1 MALEAGSSAAPY
13 SPHVV
18 LFSALSVAGAFVKQ
32 YYQTLLSAQ
41 QDAYKFYNDS
51 SILGRPDSNGNMLS
65 VTTIDGIK
73 EQLLSA
79 DFTDSLVE
87 LETVDSQ
94 PSHVGGVL
102 ISVSGSFTIEAMKRK
117 FTQSF
122 FLAPQK
128 DGGYFVLND
137 IIRFAKPLSQ
147 AKDVVANNDNE
158 STQSTTL
165 QAEPETASINE
176 HTVPNIPPTGNT
188 HVIEA
193 MSTSPNVVS
202 PVKIVVDACMKVVNK
217 DTEKVPGDAPA
228 TPALVEKN
236 AVNKSIG
243 KIWGAAQAPA
253 SAEKAVHKATEKMP
267 GAAQAA
273 ASAEKAVNKAT
284 EKMPVAAQTHASAE
298 KGVNKATEKMP
309 VAAPAPPASTEKLVN
324 KDNEKMSEA
333 ASAPPTSTEKEVT
346 KKTYASIVKT
356 TRDGIPPTPT
366 AKPKPNP
373 RPNPAQTV
381 EKSVSSP
388 SKPDHATNT
397 APSADK
403 NVSKNKS
410 SDEPGYSIFVKNL
423 PYEAT
428 VEMVEKEFSKFGA
441 VKPGGIQVKKC
452 QPDRF
457 CFGFVEFESQDSMV
471 AAIEAFSVYFDSRES
486 YIEEKRTKTRG
497 RIGFIRRRMGTMY
510 CFCIINGRLLLNQ
523 GGYVVL
529 SNLVVDGVI
538 TRGDDNGGRFQSGRG
553 GYHGDNYRGPG
564 GFRNNGYYH
573 DGERNDLRNQNDFS
587 GRGRVPQG
595 NGYHQNGNGYH
606 HQNGNGYAG
615 NGFQQRRPYNNNN
628 GNGRVERS
636 NGPRQQAPA
645 AA

>member
-1 MALEAGSSAAPY
+1 MVMEAGSPAAPY
-13 SPHVV
+13 SPHV
-18 LFSALSVAGAFVKQ
+18 VAGAFVKQ
-32 YYQTLLSAQ
+32 YYQTLISAQ
-41 QDAYKFYNDS
+41 QDTYKFYNDS
-51 SILGRPDSNGNMLS
+51 SILGRSDSNGKMVS
-65 VTTIDGIK
+65 VTAIEDIK

-87 LETVDSQ
+87 LETIDSQ

-102 ISVSGSFTIEAMKRK
+102 ISVSGSFTIDAMKQK

-137 IIRFAKPLSQ
+137 MFRFARPLSQ
-147 AKDVVANNDNE
+147 AKDVVANNDIE
-158 STQSTTL
+158 SPQSTTL
-165 QAEPETASINE
+165 QAEPASINE
-176 HTVPNIPPTGNT
+176 HTVPNISPTGNMR
-188 HVIEA
+188 VIEA
-193 MSTSPNVVS
+193 MGTSPNVVS
-202 PVKIVVDACMKVVNK
+202 PVNIDPAVDTCMKAVNK
-217 DTEKVPGDAPA
+217 DAEKVPSDAPA
-228 TPALVEKN
+228 TPALADKK
-236 AVNKSIG
+236 AVNKGIE
-243 KIWGAAQAPA
+243 KISGAAQAPPDSAEKAVNKATENMPGAAQAPA
-253 SAEKAVHKATEKMP
+253 SAEKAVNKSTEKMP
-267 GAAQAA
+267 GAAQA
-273 ASAEKAVNKAT
+273 
-284 EKMPVAAQTHASAE
+284 HASAE
-298 KGVNKATEKMP
+298 KLVSKTTENMP
-309 VAAPAPPASTEKLVN
+309 EAAPAPPASTEKVS

-333 ASAPPTSTEKEVT
+333 ASAPPSSTEKEVT

-373 RPNPAQTV
+373 RPNPAQSV

-388 SKPDHATNT
+388 SKPDHATNA
-397 APSADK
+397 APSTDK

-471 AAIEAFSVYFDSRES
+471 AAIEAFSVYFGSRES
-486 YIEEKRTKTRG
+486 YIEEKRTKTR
-497 RIGFIRRRMGTMY
+497 
-510 CFCIINGRLLLNQ
+510 
-523 GGYVVL
+523 
-529 SNLVVDGVI
+529 VVDGVI
-538 TRGDDNGGRFQSGRG
+538 TRGDDNGSRFQSGRG
-553 GYHGDNYRGPG
+553 GYHRDNYRGQG

-573 DGERNDLRNQNDFS
+573 DGERTDSRNQNDFS
-587 GRGRVPQG
+587 GCGRGPQG
-595 NGYHQNGNGYH
+595 NGHPQNGGGYHQNGNGYH
-606 HQNGNGYAG
+606 QSGNGNTGTGY
-615 NGFQQRRPYNNNN
+615 QQRRPYNN

-636 NGPRQQAPA
+636 NGPKQKAPA